1 MWRMA
6 MLIALMAAILKDLLD
21 YVGIGSLPAIGYVVT
36 ICVSFV
42 IGIMIFIAGSG
53 NKKRNRA
60 KSLIKKLVTLG
71 GGTIVESLLFGLN
84 FLPIETLTV
93 IVLYRI
99 VKKEKAAEARLLAEE
114 KRAQTEAYAGAEYY

>member
-1 MWRMA
+1 

-42 IGIMIFIAGSG
+42 IGLMVFIAGSG
-53 NKKRNRA
+53 SKKRNRA

-114 KRAQTEAYAGAEYY
+114 KRA

>member
-1 MWRMA
+1 MI
-6 MLIALMAAILKDLLD
+6 IALMMAILKDLLD
-21 YVGIGSLPAIGYVVT
+21 FAGIGSLPAIGYVVT
-36 ICVSFV
+36 ICVSSV
-42 IGIMIFIAGSG
+42 IGIMVFIAGSG
-53 NKKRNRA
+53 NKKRNKA